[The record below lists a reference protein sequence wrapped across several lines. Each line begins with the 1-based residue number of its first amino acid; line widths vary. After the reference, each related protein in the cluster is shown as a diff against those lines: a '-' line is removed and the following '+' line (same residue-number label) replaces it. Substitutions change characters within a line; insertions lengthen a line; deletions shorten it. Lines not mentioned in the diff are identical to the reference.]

1 MREITKD
8 GKILARHITPEDI
21 KPGLISL
28 TNDNEFLQVVAWGHY
43 EKGKYLQDHW
53 HNEFD
58 RSAMRTYEAVY
69 VVKGAIEA
77 RLFDLELNPVE
88 TLVVK
93 QGEMLILLESAH
105 GYTILEDD
113 TTVLDIKNG
122 NFNPNDREL
131 CKHEFYQSNGT
142 QLR

>member
-1 MREITKD
+1 MREIVKD
-8 GKILARHITPEDI
+8 GKILARYITADDI

-53 HNEFD
+53 HNEFE
-58 RSAMRTYEAVY
+58 RTALRTYEAIY

-77 RLFDLELNPVE
+77 RLFDLDLIPVE
-88 TLVVK
+88 TITVK
-93 QGEMLILLESAH
+93 QGELLILLESAH

-113 TTVLDIKNG
+113 TTVLEIKNG
-122 NFNPNDREL
+122 PFMGVDKDKTKFQP
-131 CKHEFYQSNGT
+131 K
-142 QLR
+142 

>member
-1 MREITKD
+1 MREIKKN

-28 TNDNEFLQVVAWGHY
+28 TNDDEFLQVVAWGHY

-53 HNEFD
+53 HNEFE
-58 RSAMRTYEAVY
+58 RTAMRTYEAVY

-88 TLVVK
+88 TLTVG

-105 GYTILEDD
+105 GYTILEED
-113 TTVLDIKNG
+113 TTVLEIKNG
-122 NFNPNDREL
+122 PFLGVDKDKTKFQP
-131 CKHEFYQSNGT
+131 
-142 QLR
+142 

>member
-1 MREITKD
+1 MHEIKKN

-28 TNDNEFLQVVAWGHY
+28 TNDDEFLQVVAWGHY

-53 HNEFD
+53 HNEFE
-58 RSAMRTYEAVY
+58 RTAMRTYEAVY

-88 TLVVK
+88 TLTIG

-105 GYTILEDD
+105 GYTILEED
-113 TTVLDIKNG
+113 TTVLEIKNG
-122 NFNPNDREL
+122 PFLGVDKDKTKFQP
-131 CKHEFYQSNGT
+131 
-142 QLR
+142 

>member
-1 MREITKD
+1 MREIVKD
-8 GKILARHITPEDI
+8 GKILARHIVPEDI

-28 TNDNEFLQVVAWGHY
+28 TGDSEFLQVVAWGHY

-53 HNEFD
+53 HNEFA

-77 RLFDLELNPVE
+77 RIFDLNRVPVE

-105 GYTILEDD
+105 GYTILEED
-113 TTVLDIKNG
+113 TTVFEFKNG
-122 NFNPNDREL
+122 PFLGADKDKTKFQPR
-131 CKHEFYQSNGT
+131 
-142 QLR
+142 

>member
-1 MREITKD
+1 MREIVKD
-8 GKILARHITPEDI
+8 GKILARYITVDDI

-53 HNEFD
+53 HNEFE
-58 RSAMRTYEAVY
+58 RTALRTYEAIY

-77 RLFDLELNPVE
+77 RLFDLDLIPVE
-88 TLVVK
+88 TITVK
-93 QGEMLILLESAH
+93 QGELLILLESAH

-113 TTVLDIKNG
+113 TTVLEIKNG
-122 NFNPNDREL
+122 PFMGVDKDKTKFQP
-131 CKHEFYQSNGT
+131 K
-142 QLR
+142 

>member
-1 MREITKD
+1 MREIKKN

-28 TNDNEFLQVVAWGHY
+28 TKDDEFLQVVAWGHY

-53 HNEFD
+53 HNEFE
-58 RSAMRTYEAVY
+58 RTAIRTYEAVY

-88 TLVVK
+88 ILTVG

-105 GYTILEDD
+105 GYTILEED
-113 TTVLDIKNG
+113 TTVLEIKNG
-122 NFNPNDREL
+122 PFLGVDKDKTKFQP
-131 CKHEFYQSNGT
+131 
-142 QLR
+142 

>member
-1 MREITKD
+1 MHEIEKD
-8 GKILARHITPEDI
+8 GKILARHITPDDI

-53 HNEFD
+53 HNEFE
-58 RSAMRTYEAVY
+58 RIASRTYEAVY

-77 RLFDLELNPVE
+77 RIFDLDCVPVE
-88 TLVVK
+88 TFAVH
-93 QGEMLILLESAH
+93 QGELLILLESAH

-113 TTVLDIKNG
+113 TTVLEIKNG
-122 NFNPNDREL
+122 PFMGVEKDKTKFQP
-131 CKHEFYQSNGT
+131 
-142 QLR
+142 

>member
-1 MREITKD
+1 MREIRKG
-8 GKILARHITPEDI
+8 GKILARHIVAEDI

-28 TNDNEFLQVVAWGHY
+28 TGDNEFLQVVAWGHY

-53 HNEFD
+53 HNEFA

-77 RLFDLELNPVE
+77 RIFDLDLKPVE
-88 TLVVK
+88 TLTIK

-105 GYTILEDD
+105 GYTILEED
-113 TTVLDIKNG
+113 TTVLEFKNG
-122 NFNPNDREL
+122 PFLGADKDKTKFQPV
-131 CKHEFYQSNGT
+131 
-142 QLR
+142 